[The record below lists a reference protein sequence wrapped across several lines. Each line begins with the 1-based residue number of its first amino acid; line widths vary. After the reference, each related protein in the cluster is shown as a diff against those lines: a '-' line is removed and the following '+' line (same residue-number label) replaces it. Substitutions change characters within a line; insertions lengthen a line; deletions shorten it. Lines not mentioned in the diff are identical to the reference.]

1 MHIWCT
7 KYSLILLLYSPNALR
22 QVIAIEFTSRQKQII
37 ELVKKHQPI
46 TSEQLAAKLNM
57 TRAALR
63 PDLTILTMS
72 DMLEAR
78 PKVGYFYSGKVMNAI
93 GHDLIKSV
101 KVSEIKSSAVVMDE
115 SATVYDSIVMLFL
128 RDTGT
133 IFVQSKGALSGVVS
147 RKDFIKI
154 AIGGNDMHNMP
165 IGMIMTRM
173 PNIIYILD
181 SDSAYDA
188 VVKLITHEIDSM
200 PVVEPFRDSDGKE
213 QFKVTGKVSKTNM
226 TKLLYDM
233 CKQQVRGIL

>member
-1 MHIWCT
+1 MESAPHS
-7 KYSLILLLYSPNALR
+7 KPLR

-78 PKVGYFYSGKVMNAI
+78 PKVGYFYSGKIINDI
-93 GHDLIKSV
+93 GHDFIKSI
-101 KVSEIKSSAVVMDE
+101 KVSDIKSSAVVMDE

-128 RDTGT
+128 RDVGT
-133 IFVQSKGALSGVVS
+133 VYVQNKGALSGVVS
-147 RKDFIKI
+147 RKDFLKI
-154 AIGGNDMHNMP
+154 AIGSNDMQNMP

-173 PNIIYILD
+173 PNIIYVFD
-181 SDSAYDA
+181 NDSAYDA
-188 VVKLITHEIDSM
+188 VVKLITHEIDSI
-200 PVVEPFRDSDGKE
+200 PVVEPLNDNDGKE
-213 QFKVTGKVSKTNM
+213 HFKITGKVSKTNM
-226 TKLLYDM
+226 TKLLYDL
-233 CKQQVRGIL
+233 CKQ